1 MKRKGGEGWLQ
12 QDRPRTLAG
21 NPRSGLVSLGL
32 TVLAVSL
39 ALVTFLP
46 LGNWLGA
53 ASLDETTAYRQVAG
67 NWVRWLAVGI
77 PVLVVIVYLWGS
89 RIDEYIEQARL
100 RLMDFSGSRF
110 ALSSAFLMG
119 LAAATLSV
127 VLFDRNPH
135 LVDTIA
141 QLFQAKIFAGGSLTA
156 PAPHDMEFF
165 AASHLVEHGGRWF
178 SQYPPGHPSLLA
190 GGVLAGIPWLVN
202 PLFAAGTVLIA
213 FAIAHRLL
221 GRGSA
226 KLAALLL
233 LVSPFVLFM
242 SASYMNHVTTG
253 FFLALAM
260 YAAVRVSESDGGSV
274 WALVLGVSLAAAA
287 MIRPLESA
295 AWAMVLGLWVLSRRG
310 WNPAL
315 TAAIVCLVGLAPLL
329 LYNDLLTGHPLRF
342 GYTLLWGEGHGLG
355 FHTDPWGEPF
365 TPLVSFANT
374 ALDFQRLNVFMFEW
388 PLPSL
393 VFILIALVFGA
404 IDSRRRGT
412 VSLLAGLL
420 LAAPLAY
427 FFYWH
432 RDNYL
437 GPRFLYASVLPAIL
451 LTVLGIVALDQ
462 RLGRWRTALRLALPA
477 AVIFGLT
484 VMLPESA
491 GVISGMEPEM
501 KLHPETQAENKGLE
515 EAVVFVKVGWGSR
528 LVGRLWGWQVPAW
541 EAEQAFRV
549 VDGCRLETGLAE
561 ADSLVAQGRDSAE
574 VRERL
579 RRRLSDWRRAR
590 LPVEGGLLPDPS
602 VRVDTLRALS
612 RECAREVQK
621 DRSGFTLY
629 ETLVWRNDPWLRR
642 GVIYARY
649 LGEERNRRLMERYP
663 DHDYYLFTPLSRER
677 SAPTVLLKL
686 ESRSAATDEGPE

>member
-1 MKRKGGEGWLQ
+1 VKRKGGEGWLQ
-12 QDRPRTLAG
+12 QDRPPTLPG
-21 NPRSGLVSLGL
+21 NPRGGPVSIGLVL
-32 TVLAVSL
+32 LAIAL
-39 ALVTFLP
+39 ALLTFLP
-46 LGNWLGA
+46 LGNWLDA
-53 ASLDETTAYRQVAG
+53 ASLDETAAYRQVVG
-67 NWVRWLAVGI
+67 NWARWLAVGL
-77 PVLVVIVYLWGS
+77 PALAVVIYLRGS
-89 RIDEYIEQARL
+89 RIDEYLERARF
-100 RLMDFSGSRF
+100 RLAGISDSKFTVTS
-110 ALSSAFLMG
+110 ALLIGVAT
-119 LAAATLSV
+119 ATLSV

-165 AASHLVEHGGRWF
+165 AASHLVENDGRWF

-202 PLFAAGTVLIA
+202 PLFAAATVLVA
-213 FAIAHRLL
+213 FAIARRLL
-221 GRGSA
+221 GKGSA

-253 FFLALAM
+253 FFLALAL
-260 YAAVRVSESDGGSV
+260 YAAVRVSESDGGQV

-287 MIRPLESA
+287 TIRPLESA
-295 AWAMVLGLWVLSRRG
+295 AWAMVLGLCVLWRRG
-310 WNPAL
+310 WRPAL
-315 TAAIVCLVGLAPLL
+315 VATVACLVGLAPLL
-329 LYNDLLTGHPLRF
+329 LYNDFLTGHPLRF

-365 TPLVSFANT
+365 TPLVSLANT

-393 VFILIALVFGA
+393 AFVLIALVFGA

-437 GPRFLYASVLPAIL
+437 GPRFVYASVLPAIL
-451 LTVLGIVALDQ
+451 LTVIGIVELDQ
-462 RLGRWRTALRLALPA
+462 RLGRWRAALRLALPA
-477 AVIFGLT
+477 AVIFTLT
-484 VMLPESA
+484 VTLPESA

-501 KLHPETQAENKGLE
+501 KLHPETQAESKGIE
-515 EAVVFVKVGWGSR
+515 EAIVFVKVGWGSR

-549 VDGCRLETGLAE
+549 VDGCRLESGLVE
-561 ADSLVAQGRDSAE
+561 ADSLAAQGSDSAE
-574 VRERL
+574 AREQL
-579 RRRLSDWRRAR
+579 RRRLSEWRAAR
-590 LPVEGGLLPDPS
+590 LPVKRGLLPDPS
-602 VRVDTLRALS
+602 VRVDTTRALS
-612 RECAREVQK
+612 QGCAREVQR
-621 DRSGFTLY
+621 DLSGFTLY

-642 GVIYARY
+642 GVVYARY
-649 LGEERNRRLMERYP
+649 LGEERNIRLMERYP
-663 DHDYYLFTPLSRER
+663 DYEYYLFTPLSRER
-677 SAPTVLLKL
+677 GAPTVLLKL
-686 ESRSAATDEGPE
+686 ESRPAATDEGLE